1 MVIIK
6 IPTASV
12 AVRPP
17 IDAQRFIEALA
28 LPSLLVGTRSPIMAV
43 SAGVAIE
50 PKSAWTASSM
60 ISWVALVTNI
70 IGIHSA
76 ETVRPLRIMKDILF
90 LSLSLSLPQITCIT
104 LFEMFDEDWNQ
115 PISEGEAPSFTA

>member
-1 MVIIK
+1 
-6 IPTASV
+6 
-12 AVRPP
+12 
-17 IDAQRFIEALA
+17 
-28 LPSLLVGTRSPIMAV
+28 MAV